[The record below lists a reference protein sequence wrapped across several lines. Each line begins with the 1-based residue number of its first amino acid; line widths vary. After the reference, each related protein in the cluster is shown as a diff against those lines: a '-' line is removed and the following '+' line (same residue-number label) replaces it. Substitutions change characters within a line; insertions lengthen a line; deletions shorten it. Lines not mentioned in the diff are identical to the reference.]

1 MACRHFWT
9 ILTIRPSF
17 SWHCLRHRSRK
28 AAHRKRGWCV
38 TFVIQSGKP
47 SILATP
53 KNHSVMKAFN
63 ILKAFNDPEEWLT
76 SCELSRRANLPG
88 ASGYRLIL
96 TLEEIGAIVRGPMGR
111 FRPGLLLLTLSQN
124 VTINELLRDAS
135 HTLMTELTRMLNLTM
150 HLGVLEHGMVTYVA
164 KVSNPGAFPVHT
176 RVGAQLEPYCS
187 GLGKVLLA
195 ALPDEEVERFILE
208 GALIALTPYTITT
221 ATALRSELKLVRN
234 RGYALDD
241 REHQA
246 NMRCSAV
253 PVLDQE
259 GRAVAAISATDD
271 AERMTSDRQLE
282 IRDALFAAAA
292 TMRQKLYPT
301 TSALRRSRPVAA
313 GGDRVPKGE
322 LQRLQL
328 QNYTR
333 Q

>member
-1 MACRHFWT
+1 MAHRHFWT
-9 ILTIRPSF
+9 ILAIRPSF
-17 SWHCLRHRSRK
+17 LALPTGQIAVSGIGAMW
-28 AAHRKRGWCV
+28 ADV

-47 SILATP
+47 GILATP
-53 KNHSVMKAFN
+53 KNHSVMKAFS
-63 ILKAFNDPEEWLT
+63 ILKAFNDPDEWLT

-111 FRPGLLLLTLSQN
+111 FRPGLLLLSLSHN

-135 HTLMTELTRMLNLTM
+135 HALMTELTRILDLTM

-208 GALIALTPYTITT
+208 GALVALTPYTITT
-221 ATALRSELKLVRN
+221 AAALRSELNLVRK

-246 NMRCSAV
+246 NMRCIAV
-253 PVLDQE
+253 PVLDGE
-259 GRAVAAISATDD
+259 GRAVAALSATDD
-271 AERMTSDRQLE
+271 AERMTPERQVE
-282 IRDALFAAAA
+282 IRDALFGAAAIL
-292 TMRQKLYPT
+292 RQKLYPT
-301 TSALRRSRPVAA
+301 TSAPHRRGAVAA
-313 GGDRVPKGE
+313 E
-322 LQRLQL
+322 
-328 QNYTR
+328 
-333 Q
+333 